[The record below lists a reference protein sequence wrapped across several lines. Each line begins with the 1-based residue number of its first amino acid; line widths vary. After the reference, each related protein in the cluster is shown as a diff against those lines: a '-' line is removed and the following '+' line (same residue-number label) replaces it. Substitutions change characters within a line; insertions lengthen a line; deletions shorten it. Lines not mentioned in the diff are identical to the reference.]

1 MRGQSH
7 PGRRRRGRQTESPI
21 RTTQTGRKKP
31 KAARAISR
39 PLFIW
44 SVSKLAMSKPKII
57 LCGENLP
64 ENVSD
69 AEKILVESGIG
80 VYQRDGKLVLVGNFP
95 RHGDKPSLEF
105 VTISKERLIDLFTT
119 IITFE
124 KQEGEEKKNVAC
136 PHYIAAIYLSREGEW
151 RVPVIRQIITAPTM
165 RPDG

>member
-1 MRGQSH
+1 
-7 PGRRRRGRQTESPI
+7 
-21 RTTQTGRKKP
+21 
-31 KAARAISR
+31 
-39 PLFIW
+39 
-44 SVSKLAMSKPKII
+44 MSKPKII

-151 RVPVIRQIITAPTM
+151 RLSSTARGFLAM
-165 RPDG
+165 AEWLRGRPAEAGRAFASSIAG